1 MQTYFNFFMDLF
13 VLPVCIYAAAY
24 GFAWLI
30 AFVLARLFVNQLG
43 IERAATRA
51 WGIAIFAHMIF
62 GTGAVV
68 WIWTLAIPQVE
79 QWWDVSLFLLLYVLV
94 VIVDICLLV
103 SLPTQRSSTPTPSST
118 PTSKSLN
125 PKKE

>member
-68 WIWTLAIPQVE
+68 WIWTLAIHKWNSGGMSPCFFCYMC
-79 QWWDVSLFLLLYVLV
+79 WL
-94 VIVDICLLV
+94 
-103 SLPTQRSSTPTPSST
+103 
-118 PTSKSLN
+118 
-125 PKKE
+125 

>member
-13 VLPVCIYAAAY
+13 VLPVCIYVAAY

-30 AFVLARLFVNQLG
+30 AFVLARLFVNKFG

-62 GTGAVV
+62 GTGAVL
-68 WIWTLAIPQVE
+68 WIWALAIPQVE
-79 QWWDVSLFLLLYVLV
+79 QWLDVSLFLLLYLLV

-103 SLPTQRSSTPTPSST
+103 SLPTQSSSTPPPK

-125 PKKE
+125 PKKAQ

>member
-1 MQTYFNFFMDLF
+1 MQTYFHFFMDLF
-13 VLPVCIYAAAY
+13 VLPVCIYVAAY

-43 IERAATRA
+43 IERATTRA

-94 VIVDICLLV
+94 VIVDICLLSV
-103 SLPTQRSSTPTPSST
+103 VT
-118 PTSKSLN
+118 N
-125 PKKE
+125 PKVKHSNFNSKTDE

>member
-1 MQTYFNFFMDLF
+1 MQTYFSFFMDLF
-13 VLPVCIYAAAY
+13 VLPVCIYVAAY

-30 AFVLARLFVNQLG
+30 AFVLARLFVDQLG
-43 IERAATRA
+43 IERATTRA

-68 WIWTLAIPQVE
+68 WMWTLAIPQVE

-103 SLPTQRSSTPTPSST
+103 LLPTQKSSPPTPK

-125 PKKE
+125 PKKK